1 MKTSSIKS
9 LVENEKRR
17 LRTKEHGGMKSSMMQ
32 NSSDLSNAEGN
43 FESIRLIQD
52 EYSYTLYDQL
62 AENNVKCIIFAPAK
76 VWYYRNERHMSLRQL
91 SRRIGISITA

>member
-1 MKTSSIKS
+1 
-9 LVENEKRR
+9 
-17 LRTKEHGGMKSSMMQ
+17 MKSSMMQ
-32 NSSDLSNAEGN
+32 NPSDLRNAEGN

-76 VWYYRNERHMSLRQL
+76 VWYYMNERHMSLRQL
-91 SRRIGISITA
+91 SRRTGISITA

>member
-1 MKTSSIKS
+1 
-9 LVENEKRR
+9 
-17 LRTKEHGGMKSSMMQ
+17 MKSSMMQ
-32 NSSDLSNAEGN
+32 NPSDLSNAEGN

-62 AENNVKCIIFAPAK
+62 AENNVKCTIFTPAK

-91 SRRIGISITA
+91 SRRTGISITA

>member
-1 MKTSSIKS
+1 M
-9 LVENEKRR
+9 VENEKRR

-32 NSSDLSNAEGN
+32 NPSDLSNAEGN

-62 AENNVKCIIFAPAK
+62 AENNVKCIILLLLK
-76 VWYYRNERHMSLRQL
+76 YGI
-91 SRRIGISITA
+91 IGMKDICH